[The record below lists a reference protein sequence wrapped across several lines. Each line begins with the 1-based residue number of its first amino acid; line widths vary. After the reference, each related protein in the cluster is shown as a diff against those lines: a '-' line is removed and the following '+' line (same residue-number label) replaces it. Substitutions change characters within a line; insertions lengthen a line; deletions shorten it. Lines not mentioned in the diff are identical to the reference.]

1 MKYLASSIF
10 ASQLRVEQRTNDGMA
25 EEKYLEGVAAG
36 QKAQTDV
43 LDADRVMM
51 LNVVDKIL
59 AQPEVLTSLMQVRLP
74 STVVFGSGGLNFD
87 SVAAIMKGGSENHPS
102 PSADPKR

>member
-43 LDADRVMM
+43 LGADRVMM

-59 AQPEVLTSLMQVRLP
+59 PPLKFSRLSCRFACRAPWSL
-74 STVVFGSGGLNFD
+74 
-87 SVAAIMKGGSENHPS
+87 VAAVSTSIASLRS
-102 PSADPKR
+102 